1 MIPCSPF
8 TRQVFLPAALAA
20 IGPQVYL
27 PLLAFAG
34 GFPTTLLY
42 GLLPPVAALQLARG
56 RRAATAGGEAAVV
69 SDPPAAS
76 ASAEGGVEASPV
88 DGTPDSERLLSD
100 GTHWAVALTAV
111 ALLATS
117 AMSYGLPA

>member
-1 MIPCSPF
+1 MSEWR
-8 TRQVFLPAALAA
+8 RQQAAKVM
-20 IGPQVYL
+20 Q
-27 PLLAFAG
+27 AG
-34 GFPTTLLY
+34 M
-42 GLLPPVAALQLARG
+42 RG
-56 RRAATAGGEAAVV
+56 RMGRRQTLQGIHDAQRQKDEAAVV